1 MTIAP
6 FPTTRRSVVIALSSA
21 DAAERTRAFDTLV
34 ACYWKPLY
42 KFARVAWR
50 RSREDA
56 EDLTQSFF
64 ARAFEKESLAS
75 YDAAKASFRTFLR
88 LLFERHVNNEWRAA
102 QTIKRGGGAGV
113 HLDFESAE
121 VEVAGELTH
130 TVTPEEYF
138 QREWVRSV
146 FSVAVERLRAR
157 CESEGKQVQFAI
169 FECYDLDDDRGVS
182 YRELAVRFGIAET
195 QVTNHLAAMRRRFRE
210 IVLDALREVTATD
223 QEFRAEARALL
234 GTSK

>member
-6 FPTTRRSVVIALSSA
+6 FPTTRRSVVVALASA

-64 ARAFEKESLAS
+64 ARAFEKESLAT
-75 YDAAKASFRTFLR
+75 YDAARASFRTFLR
-88 LLFERHVNNEWRAA
+88 LLFERHVNNEWRAGQA
-102 QTIKRGGGAGV
+102 IKRGGGEV
-113 HLDFESAE
+113 HLDFDSAE
-121 VEVAGELTH
+121 IEVADELTH

-157 CESEGKQVQFAI
+157 CESEGKQVHFAI
-169 FECYDLDDDRGVS
+169 FECYDLDDDRGAS
-182 YRELAVRFGIAET
+182 YRELATRFGIAET

>member
-1 MTIAP
+1 
-6 FPTTRRSVVIALSSA
+6 VLALASA
-21 DAAERTRAFDTLV
+21 DVAERTRAFDTLV

-88 LLFERHVNNEWRAA
+88 LLFERHVNNEWKAGQR
-102 QTIKRGGGAGV
+102 IKRGGGEV
-113 HLDFESAE
+113 HLDFDAAE
-121 VEVAGELTH
+121 TEVAGELSH
-130 TVTPEEYF
+130 SITPEEYF

-146 FSVAVERLRAR
+146 FAVAIERLRTR
-157 CESEGKQVQFAI
+157 CESDGKQVHFAI
-169 FECYDLDDDRGVS
+169 FEAYDLDDDRGVS
-182 YRELAVRFGIAET
+182 YRELATRFDIAET

-210 IVLDALREVTATD
+210 IVLDALREVTATE
-223 QEFRAEARALL
+223 QEFHAESRALL